1 MLAWRRPAACPTL
14 TFRLICTNLNI
25 ILDVRRWHA
34 VVDAGWQRHANVPL
48 GSSAARLRGLVD
60 DRHIE
65 GEVAQVVRER
75 ARQRRAH
82 HPRAAEHLGPA
93 APGSASAVTLML
105 FNLFTFG
112 PC

>member
-1 MLAWRRPAACPTL
+1 MYQYFAP
-14 TFRLICTNLNI
+14 
-25 ILDVRRWHA
+25 VRHALWSSWRWHA
-34 VVDAGWQRHANVPL
+34 VLDAGWQRRADVPP

-65 GEVAQVVRER
+65 GQLAQVVRER